1 VPAKVDQFGR
11 EAKRQGGWAR
21 NLRPVQFA
29 ARHADDPVIKELDR
43 IGATIGELRR
53 KDMETDAE
61 YQARKKEDGQRLYD
75 RLQQVI
81 NHPRYKALPDEVK
94 RDELE
99 SEIAKARSHY
109 TRQRRHRSAA

>member
-1 VPAKVDQFGR
+1 
-11 EAKRQGGWAR
+11 
-21 NLRPVQFA
+21 
-29 ARHADDPVIKELDR
+29 VIKELDR